1 MPTKVFDVAGKRIDV
16 AMPSAVKQDE
26 LLGLLAQRLFIGAA
40 QAKKTGLDLN
50 EDIVLMMM
58 VGLPAETKA
67 RVVAILTE
75 KSAVVGTTIP
85 VSVED
90 FAGQM
95 VEWNRFLAKLVLWN
109 LGDFFDLLRSVDLG
123 GAAGPQ
129 QTNPAA

>member
-1 MPTKVFDVAGKRIDV
+1 MQTKVFDVAGKRIDV

-109 LGDFFDLLRSVDLG
+109 LGDFFDLLRSVDLV
-123 GAAGPQ
+123 GAAG
-129 QTNPAA
+129 QTQTLAA

>member
-1 MPTKVFDVAGKRIDV
+1 MIFGLHPLFGFL
-16 AMPSAVKQDE
+16 P
-26 LLGLLAQRLFIGAA
+26 LLLY
-40 QAKKTGLDLN
+40 
-50 EDIVLMMM
+50 IVLMMM